1 MTDYKRIFLSIYLWV
16 TVAIIFSLF
25 LFAVNTSNTVALIG
39 AVFGVALLIPGITT
53 SLVRR

>member
-25 LFAVNTSNTVALIG
+25 LFAVIASNTVALIG
-39 AVFGVALLIPGITT
+39 AIFGVALLIPGITT